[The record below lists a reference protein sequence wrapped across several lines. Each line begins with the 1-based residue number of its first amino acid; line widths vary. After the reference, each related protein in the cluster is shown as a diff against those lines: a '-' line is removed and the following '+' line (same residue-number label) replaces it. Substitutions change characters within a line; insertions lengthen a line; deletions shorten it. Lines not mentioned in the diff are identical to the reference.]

1 MTGVMQGMGSSS
13 EAVLGS
19 QERIQEFS
27 RTKLCK
33 FNLLG
38 ICTRGASCMFAHG
51 TNDLEEQPDYSKTR
65 LCTDFTFGKCTN
77 GDNCMFA
84 HGKYDLKLRSDAMP
98 KPTPKPTAMS
108 KEVPKPAAMSKEV
121 GLVNEALFMQLLMA
135 SKLQGNFVQE
145 QAMMSL
151 LRQSI
156 ASKMHAELRRDEQG
170 FGQKRNSEPDTAD
183 MSFSHSTTFCEGEAE
198 TAESLLNVSNSVK
211 PISAHG
217 KEKAKPAEKRIIVKN
232 TFLHIEK
239 VKATMP
245 RSHSMPQLQ
254 VP

>member
-1 MTGVMQGMGSSS
+1 
-13 EAVLGS
+13 
-19 QERIQEFS
+19 
-27 RTKLCK
+27 
-33 FNLLG
+33 
-38 ICTRGASCMFAHG
+38 
-51 TNDLEEQPDYSKTR
+51 
-65 LCTDFTFGKCTN
+65 
-77 GDNCMFA
+77 
-84 HGKYDLKLRSDAMP
+84 
-98 KPTPKPTAMS
+98 
-108 KEVPKPAAMSKEV
+108 
-121 GLVNEALFMQLLMA
+121 
-135 SKLQGNFVQE
+135 
-145 QAMMSL
+145 MMSL

-156 ASKMHAELRRDEQG
+156 FIQEQAILSLLRQSIAPKMHAELRRDEQG

>member
-65 LCTDFTFGKCTN
+65 LCADFTAFGKCTN
-77 GDNCMFA
+77 GDNCSFA
-84 HGKYDLKLRSDAMP
+84 HGKHDLKLRSDAMP

-108 KEVPKPAAMSKEV
+108 KEV
-121 GLVNEALFMQLLMA
+121 GLVNEALFMQLAMA
-135 SKLQGNFVQE
+135 LKLQGNFVQE

-156 ASKMHAELRRDEQG
+156 ASKMHAELRRYEQG